1 MGRLT
6 CAVTNEE
13 DAMTSQIRISKMV
26 IAAVLGGGV
35 SVGLVPT
42 GSHAQTAAGAT
53 VVSLTVKPKDKKIA
67 GCDVTLNLENLP
79 PGATA
84 EFTTTSGR
92 TFSNL
97 HKGTYCLQN
106 GVLTSAG
113 GGATPAVVVPPPGGP
128 PTGCTERT
136 IIQNGSPIT
145 ICQ

>member
-1 MGRLT
+1 
-6 CAVTNEE
+6 
-13 DAMTSQIRISKMV
+13 MTTQIRISKMV
-26 IAAVLGGGV
+26 AAAVLGGGM
-35 SVGLVPT
+35 SVGGLMVPT
-42 GSHAQTAAGAT
+42 ASHAQTAAGAT
-53 VVSLTVKPKDKKIA
+53 VVSLTVKPKDQKKIA

-145 ICQ
+145 ICE